1 MIISMIA
8 FFATKLTNDANY
20 EMICMSELLQTQPAS
35 RFSLLLTTG
44 GFFCFP
50 YSLYPVDL
58 KKLRYH
64 APNLALTSFHSGSP
78 LYLGFAF
85 VVVTVAACCSGC
97 AAFCS
102 LSGFCGGFWYIK
114 DGLRLMLSIGLFCS
128 CILPP
133 LLVNYDDRASCIL
146 PSPVLSGLSIK
157 KVSPNGDT

>member
-8 FFATKLTNDANY
+8 FFAMKLTNDANY

-58 KKLRYH
+58 KKIEISRSKPGAYVL
-64 APNLALTSFHSGSP
+64 PFGKP
-78 LYLGFAF
+78 FIF
-85 VVVTVAACCSGC
+85 
-97 AAFCS
+97 
-102 LSGFCGGFWYIK
+102 
-114 DGLRLMLSIGLFCS
+114 GLRFCRGDGRGLLLRLRGVLFTVWLLWWLLVHQRRLTLDAQYRPFLLLHS
-128 CILPP
+128 AP